1 MGLFLRDYR
10 TGIRKK
16 IEAIPSSL
24 EKAKAGLWALI
35 HRRGEVSY
43 GPAVYE
49 ACVLLAHTIE
59 EQRIQDIIADWSKE
73 RRSLEERDPT
83 VENLRSRKMFWRLG
97 SQDFTEDGISRYRFR
112 EKFDVTGFDSAFEV
126 FESEMSDALCEPVSG
141 SDVHRL
147 AMELSSLSRSR
158 TLVARLRL
166 AVDIGLR
173 RLVESS
179 GTVCWLQPRGLP
191 TEGMVQIPSVATT
204 AYATSALLMLGTSDI
219 QRDVGLRGMR
229 WLLEQ
234 QSGDGHWTNDSSS
247 GRSTSGIP
255 DIEITTACINAL
267 LKSGLPRISRSLN
280 LAQTWLISQQNALGF
295 WEQRGT
301 DFVLLTV
308 SVLETLERVAK
319 RPSKVAEPLVSAA
332 QGFMSRASQ
341 LAFEANPT
349 SRRLSAIAAHQ
360 GLEAFM
366 YAVLNHLHLN
376 MWRDKNETI
385 GLRSALRLYEDYL
398 KSHKSLKQNA
408 ILPNRNSLDSLAH
421 LRDEVIHKGLEPSRD
436 SLEPLINIATQFV
449 EDTSITTFGY
459 NILE

>member
-1 MGLFLRDYR
+1 MN
-10 TGIRKK
+10 
-16 IEAIPSSL
+16 
-24 EKAKAGLWALI
+24 
-35 HRRGEVSY
+35 
-43 GPAVYE
+43 E

-219 QRDVGLRGMR
+219 QKDEGLRGMR

-234 QSGDGHWTNDSSS
+234 QSGDGHWTNDSSKWS
-247 GRSTSGIP
+247 KYFW
-255 DIEITTACINAL
+255 D
-267 LKSGLPRISRSLN
+267 SRYRNNNSMH
-280 LAQTWLISQQNALGF
+280 
-295 WEQRGT
+295 
-301 DFVLLTV
+301 
-308 SVLETLERVAK
+308 K
-319 RPSKVAEPLVSAA
+319 C
-332 QGFMSRASQ
+332 AS
-341 LAFEANPT
+341 
-349 SRRLSAIAAHQ
+349 
-360 GLEAFM
+360 
-366 YAVLNHLHLN
+366 
-376 MWRDKNETI
+376 
-385 GLRSALRLYEDYL
+385 
-398 KSHKSLKQNA
+398 
-408 ILPNRNSLDSLAH
+408 
-421 LRDEVIHKGLEPSRD
+421 
-436 SLEPLINIATQFV
+436 
-449 EDTSITTFGY
+449 
-459 NILE
+459 

>member
-1 MGLFLRDYR
+1 MAQIDLEQMLNFYREYFSSGELQHFLLQSLPLLLRIPSKEFKKKKDLEEVIEVARKGAQPFPFDQNAFDVALRASIKAVFASQSRRNAGSDKQIPKTSAQGKEEDPLGLFLRDYR

-24 EKAKAGLWALI
+24 EKAKAGLRALI
-35 HRRGEVSY
+35 DIRGEVSY

-332 QGFMSRASQ
+332 QGFMKSC
-341 LAFEANPT
+341 LAA
-349 SRRLSAIAAHQ
+349 RL
-360 GLEAFM
+360 
-366 YAVLNHLHLN
+366 
-376 MWRDKNETI
+376 
-385 GLRSALRLYEDYL
+385 
-398 KSHKSLKQNA
+398 
-408 ILPNRNSLDSLAH
+408 
-421 LRDEVIHKGLEPSRD
+421 
-436 SLEPLINIATQFV
+436 
-449 EDTSITTFGY
+449 
-459 NILE
+459 